1 MNKQITFPIL
11 SNFCQDKQNINWLV
25 SYWWSLS
32 DITYLSENKKIIKDD
47 NMIPILKSL
56 IMLVCWFKSYDTPF
70 LVCFVDAIKKKS
82 PKVSVIF
89 QPFQWKK
96 IPTTEILI
104 KVGDFFAEWL
114 TGEISCRAKQ
124 KKLSKPYIFIIC
136 RKPNMY
142 FVYQKHH
149 VQKKT
154 SSIKQENVAVVGWQL
169 FWISSTFG
177 VMI

>member
-70 LVCFVDAIKKKS
+70 LVCFVDAIKKKAQKYLWYFNHFNGKKYQQLRS
-82 PKVSVIF
+82 WLRLGIF
-89 QPFQWKK
+89 LLNGWLVKFLAGQNKK
-96 IPTTEILI
+96 NYQSLTFLSSAENQICTLCI
-104 KVGDFFAEWL
+104 KNIMF
-114 TGEISCRAKQ
+114 IKAK
-124 KKLSKPYIFIIC
+124 
-136 RKPNMY
+136 
-142 FVYQKHH
+142 
-149 VQKKT
+149 
-154 SSIKQENVAVVGWQL
+154 
-169 FWISSTFG
+169 
-177 VMI
+177 